1 MEKFEKKQIRLVVL
15 TLTLVCLYPCL
26 YMYFA
31 NITETSPLHVILP
44 ILVFGLFAAF
54 MEFVAYKIVKEIY
67 KSTILTTIAM
77 ILFINYSLLF
87 DMVNTRFP
95 FVGNK
100 IFFPVCIL
108 LVGIFYLFIRNIKDE
123 LDWICEIICVVFAG
137 LIVFNFV
144 GAIPKVF
151 AAKTEAV
158 KPVELKNHGKDT
170 GFKENVYYLVL
181 DEYGGTDNLDYYY
194 NFDNSKFLKSL
205 EKKGFVNSDSTYNYE
220 GIYTKE
226 ILPNILNFEY
236 VAHPGDKKEQ
246 NGKYLKNPAMYRFF
260 EEMGYDINVINH
272 QNFIDSDSD
281 DCNEIFS
288 SKSKNVKTNP
298 FDIERYIYEN
308 SFLKSLQRFA
318 PKLKVLNEY
327 GGYRK
332 EVNKA
337 FDIFAHGYE
346 YSKDKPTFTIAYLMT
361 PHRPFVFDENGNA
374 IDYRDAKDWTK
385 KDVYINQLK
394 YINKKVDAAVG
405 NIIKNDPNAVI
416 VIQSDHGA
424 RYGYFCMNK
433 YSKSKYNAEK
443 ETKKMQNVIN
453 CVYWGSANKHDIEG
467 LSCLNTWRT
476 VLNELY
482 DAGFDMIDVPHKHVV
497 KWKYKNTME

>member
-1 MEKFEKKQIRLVVL
+1 MKKFEKKQLKLVVL
-15 TLTLVCLYPCL
+15 TLLLVCMYPCF

-31 NITETSPLHVILP
+31 NITETTPIHVVLP
-44 ILVFGLFAAF
+44 ILAFCLIAAI
-54 MEFVAYKIVKEIY
+54 MEFVVYKIVKDIY
-67 KSTILTTIAM
+67 KSTILTTVGM
-77 ILFINYSLLF
+77 IFFMNYNLMF
-87 DMVNTRFP
+87 DMVNTRLS

-100 IFFPVCIL
+100 IFL
-108 LVGIFYLFIRNIKDE
+108 LFLALIIGIVYLVIRNVKDE

-144 GAIPKVF
+144 GAVPKAF
-151 AAKTEAV
+151 AAKNDEV
-158 KPVELKNHGKDT
+158 KPVVLKNHGKDT

-181 DEYGGTDNLDYYY
+181 DEYGGTANLDYFYKY
-194 NFDNSKFLKSL
+194 DNSKFLNSL
-205 EKKGFVNSDSTYNYE
+205 ESKGFSNSDTSYNYE

-236 VAHPGDKKEQ
+236 VAHPGDDKDQ

-281 DCNEIFS
+281 ECRELFGS
-288 SKSKNVKTNP
+288 AKKNLKTNP
-298 FDIERYIYEN
+298 FGIERYIYEN

-318 PKLKVLNEY
+318 PKIKALSNY
-327 GGYRK
+327 DGYRK

-337 FDIFAHGYE
+337 FDIFAHSYD
-346 YSKDKPTFTIAYLMT
+346 YSKDKPTFTIAYLMV
-361 PHRPFVFDENGNA
+361 PHRPFVFDENGKA
-374 IDYRDAKDWTK
+374 IDYKDARDWTK

-394 YINKKVDAAVG
+394 YINKKVDAAVD

-424 RYGYFCMNK
+424 RYSYFCMND
-433 YSKSKYNAEK
+433 YSKDEFDAEV
-443 ETKKMQNVIN
+443 ETKNMQSVLN

-482 DAGFDMIDVPHKHVV
+482 DAEFEMIEVPHKHVV